1 MPVTSVQ
8 QTKSITHAMCSDVG
22 DDPVLNKLIFFT
34 KRLYI
39 VTEAHTSLRLDG

>member
-22 DDPVLNKLIFFT
+22 DDPVLNKLIFLQRDCT
-34 KRLYI
+34 
-39 VTEAHTSLRLDG
+39 